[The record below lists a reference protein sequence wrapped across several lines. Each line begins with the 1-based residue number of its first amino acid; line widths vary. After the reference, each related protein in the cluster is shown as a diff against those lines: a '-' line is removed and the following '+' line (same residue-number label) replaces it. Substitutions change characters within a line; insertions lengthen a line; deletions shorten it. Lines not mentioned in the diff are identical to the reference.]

1 MERVF
6 KYMMERVFKY
16 MMFEL
21 VFHWKEAAQR
31 SRIRVLSVGK
41 NLQRGPGAAPLKWT
55 PGPIVEFGGNY
66 DERRFQIRYEKKE
79 TAPERS
85 KS

>member
-1 MERVF
+1 MIHNPFSCIFFKILMFRLNRYCICMERVF

-16 MMFEL
+16 MMFEF

-41 NLQRGPGAAPLKWT
+41 NLQRGPGA
-55 PGPIVEFGGNY
+55 G
-66 DERRFQIRYEKKE
+66 RRPREPKREKMQ
-79 TAPERS
+79 
-85 KS
+85 